1 MPKLT
6 VNNLNVRGKRLFVR
20 VDYNVPLE
28 EKDGQIVITD
38 ATRIVETLA
47 TLRLLIERGGK
58 IILAA
63 HLGRPKGKPEPSMSL
78 RPVAMKLADLLGC
91 PVAFVDDCIGEKVEQ
106 TVGIM
111 KPGDVLLLENVRFYS
126 QEEAND
132 PVFAEKLAQVA
143 DIYINDAFGAAHRAH
158 ASTEGVPRVIAK
170 RGGQCAAGLLM
181 QRELKFLGEELEH
194 PEKPFVV
201 ILGGAKVSDKIQV
214 IDRLLEKADSL
225 LIGGAMAYTF
235 RLAQGFQTGKSLV
248 EPDKVEVAKAALAK
262 AKTRK
267 VNFLLPVDD
276 VIATPVKTEK
286 LDKKGK
292 PVIDYHNVR
301 VNTEPNCPDSAAG
314 LDIGP
319 ATIKAYSEA
328 VSKAKT
334 ILWNGPMGLFEDQRF
349 AQGTNA
355 LAQAVA
361 EVTQK
366 NGAKSIVGGGD
377 SVKAL
382 NQAKLGDQVTFMST
396 GGGASLEF
404 LEGKVLPGVAALSD
418 Q

>member
-1 MPKLT
+1 
-6 VNNLNVRGKRLFVR
+6 
-20 VDYNVPLE
+20 
-28 EKDGQIVITD
+28 
-38 ATRIVETLA
+38 
-47 TLRLLIERGGK
+47 
-58 IILAA
+58 
-63 HLGRPKGKPEPSMSL
+63 
-78 RPVAMKLADLLGC
+78 
-91 PVAFVDDCIGEKVEQ
+91 
-106 TVGIM
+106 
-111 KPGDVLLLENVRFYS
+111 
-126 QEEAND
+126 
-132 PVFAEKLAQVA
+132 
-143 DIYINDAFGAAHRAH
+143 
-158 ASTEGVPRVIAK
+158 
-170 RGGQCAAGLLM
+170 
-181 QRELKFLGEELEH
+181 
-194 PEKPFVV
+194 
-201 ILGGAKVSDKIQV
+201 
-214 IDRLLEKADSL
+214 
-225 LIGGAMAYTF
+225 
-235 RLAQGFQTGKSLV
+235 
-248 EPDKVEVAKAALAK
+248 
-262 AKTRK
+262 

-276 VIATPVKTEK
+276 VIATPVKTDK

-292 PVIDYHNVR
+292 PVIDYQDVR
-301 VNTEPNCPDSAAG
+301 INTEPNCPDNAAG

-328 VSKAKT
+328 VSKART

-382 NQAKLGDQVTFMST
+382 NRAKLGDKVTFMST